1 MQSVIAPVGILG
13 FGVEGQSSLQY
24 LLSMGIKDIV
34 IMDKNPIDSN
44 LLGGAASA
52 LIFTGDNYLDGLK
65 ECVTVIRSAGVYPM
79 MPELLTFQMNGGL
92 LTSQVEIYFQE
103 TKVKKIIGVTG
114 TLGKGSCV
122 SMIAHVLKAVGMP
135 SEIGGNFGVPALDL
149 LKTDSPDRVA
159 ILELSSFQLMTLAHS
174 PEIAVV
180 LNVTSEHL
188 DWHRSVEEYRDAKAN
203 IVRYQ
208 KASDCCIYFNDSVHA
223 TEVAKQ
229 SKALAL
235 SFGHGNFD
243 ASIIGETLHVSDA
256 TLALSECG
264 IRGAYQLE
272 NMAAA
277 ALACKALGVFG
288 DESLQALKTY
298 EPLRF
303 RMEFKG
309 EVKGIEFFN
318 DSYATR
324 PDATIAAAKSMK
336 RPFSLVLGGSEKDA
350 DFKELAA
357 SLATL
362 PLLKKVGLI
371 GDTALRLK
379 QELHEANVSVLV
391 TIFPS
396 LKDAFTEAVKIGA
409 GGALLFS
416 PACASFGLFKNYKAR
431 GEAFDALVDDFN

>member
-1 MQSVIAPVGILG
+1 ML
-13 FGVEGQSSLQY
+13 F
-24 LLSMGIKDIV
+24 
-34 IMDKNPIDSN
+34 
-44 LLGGAASA
+44 
-52 LIFTGDNYLDGLK
+52 
-65 ECVTVIRSAGVYPM
+65 RS
-79 MPELLTFQMNGGL
+79 
-92 LTSQVEIYFQE
+92 
-103 TKVKKIIGVTG
+103 
-114 TLGKGSCV
+114 GSCV